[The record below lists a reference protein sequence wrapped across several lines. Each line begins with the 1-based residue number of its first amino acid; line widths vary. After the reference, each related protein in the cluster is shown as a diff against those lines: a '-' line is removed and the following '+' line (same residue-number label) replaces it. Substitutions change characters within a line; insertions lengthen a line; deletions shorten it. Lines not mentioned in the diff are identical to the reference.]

1 MNDQIHTLDALNA
14 LPVDSVVL
22 ETSERIA
29 YQKISADSWSGDV
42 RQWRSRQISL
52 PVTVLWLPVVVE
64 AHEHVWVGQRALCAA
79 EWTEVCECGATR
91 VETMEAGL

>member
-29 YQKISADSWSGDV
+29 YQKISADSWSGDA
-42 RQWRSRQISL
+42 RQWYPQQISL

-64 AHEHVWVGQRALCAA
+64 AHEHEWEGWRALH
-79 EWTEVCECGATR
+79 EVRWTETCACGSTR
-91 VETMEAGL
+91 TETEEAGL